1 MGFFFGGAYFRRGL
15 LLEGICFLKWVG
27 LDNKTASTNSPWAY
41 VWDGLLSE
49 GFLRLGLFSGGL
61 IYLFIY
67 FIIFLWGG
75 GGGGAY
81 YRNFTVYLEISAA
94 CVRLGQFK
102 IISPKTLISFS

>member
-1 MGFFFGGAYFRRGL
+1 M
-15 LLEGICFLKWVG
+15 EGICFLKCVG

-49 GFLRLGLFSGGL
+49 GFLRPGLFSGGL

-67 FIIFLWGG
+67 FIIFFVG

-102 IISPKTLISFS
+102 IIFAKTLISFS